1 MRLFSNRIDNLGD
14 FVANFAKV
22 HPIDDFS
29 RDVVALGSIDNL
41 LKRCRSLYRGAH
53 SEEVVFANEY
63 DRQFIKRG
71 QIQSFVESSLIDRAV
86 TEEAERDPIFAQV
99 LGGKRHSHRQWNV
112 GADNSVTTVH
122 VIFLIEEM
130 HGAPQAPRA
139 ASLLSKKLC
148 HTRVRART
156 AGKCMGMIAISCND
170 IVVFAHTRDGTCH
183 DGFLA
188 NVKMTKAAD

>member
-1 MRLFSNRIDNLGD
+1 IELFVGQFPLTSELRTQTRDWIVQAIFFQFLLLPVNCWIGHRVSAVAISTDFEERRMRLLPNRMHNLGD
-14 FVANFAKV
+14 LIANFAKV
-22 HPIDDFS
+22 HPIDDFPW
-29 RDVVALGSIDNL
+29 DVVALGPIDNL

-122 VIFLIEEM
+122 VIFPIEEM
-130 HGAPQAPRA
+130 HGAPQA
-139 ASLLSKKLC
+139 
-148 HTRVRART
+148 
-156 AGKCMGMIAISCND
+156 
-170 IVVFAHTRDGTCH
+170 
-183 DGFLA
+183 
-188 NVKMTKAAD
+188 